1 MALVSP
7 GVEITVTDESQYLPS
22 AVGTVP
28 FIVVATAENKTI
40 NGVVAAGTT
49 RANAGK
55 AYGISSQRELANTF
69 GTPVFRRSAAD
80 TPLHGDELN
89 EYGLMAAYSALGL
102 GNRAW
107 VVRADIDLNDLVGSS
122 TRPTGTIANGLN
134 WFDYDDSNWGIY
146 EFDTSVA
153 AGTSPFALKPINH
166 FITST
171 ADLTGNALPLNS
183 IGSIG
188 DYAAVVVNND
198 NLVYKKMPTNTWA
211 AVGSTAW
218 ASNIPNVT
226 GSRTITGTVSGNIT
240 LDGTNVAL
248 SSNSIATIATAITTA
263 AISGITASSTATG
276 RLTIST
282 TNANVVVAGD
292 SAVLTALGIT
302 AKTYKSAELKY
313 GSFAQQP
320 TFLTDGNPSGSVWA
334 KTSVDGNG
342 ANFVLRRYNATTAAF
357 VTQTTRVYEDG
368 FAALYGLDPTGGGL
382 NIPTNT
388 GFVKYGTT
396 TSLGFRLFTQRA
408 SGQTVVVG
416 SSSSVSITS
425 GAQFRISVSQPGT
438 ATPIVSSTLT
448 VSGTTANAFVEA
460 FASAGIPNAEASTA
474 STAGPITIR
483 HRTGGI
489 IKFENLGNC
498 APSTLGFGSNVA
510 GFSTTLFNSG
520 DGAFTNF
527 QSPTYSASA
536 NQPTASPDNGQL
548 WYYND
553 PTSIDIMI
561 ADTTVDGTTGSY
573 WKGYQTVSSDIRG
586 YNLANTDAEGVIIS
600 ATRPTKQINS
610 NPLVSGDL
618 WLDTSDLEN
627 FPRLYRYDSP
637 SSTWTLIDNTDGVSQ
652 NGIVFADARWG
663 TSLNVDPISDSLP
676 TTKSLLN
683 SNYIDPD
690 CPDSRL
696 FPPGTLLFN
705 TRRSGYNVKKFV
717 SGYFNNTAFPNA
729 GLGVTTKNAWVTQIG
744 YNDNLQPMMGH
755 FAQRNEIITAMR
767 AAIDSNLDLREEGY
781 NYNLLAAPGYPELI
795 PNLIALNNDRA
806 NTGFVIGDTPMTL
819 PAVINNINSFSA
831 TQSTASPYVGI
842 YYPSALTNDLSGNE
856 IVVPASHM
864 MLRTF
869 IYNDNVS
876 YQWFAPAGTRR
887 GLIDNARAIGYVNA
901 NTGNFVI
908 TGISNNLRDALY
920 ETRINPITLINGVGI
935 VAYGQK
941 TRSTTISGSGSALDR
956 VNVARLVN
964 YLRTVLQGVANQ
976 FLFEPNDKITR
987 DQIKNL
993 CESIMNDLIAKRGLY
1008 DYIVVCDESNNTSDR
1023 IARNELYV
1031 DIAVEP
1037 AKAVEY
1043 IYIPIRLR
1051 NPGTIAGASTT
1062 AVTV

>member
-40 NGVVAAGTT
+40 NGVVAPGTT
-49 RANAGK
+49 KANAGK
-55 AYGISSQRELANTF
+55 AYGITSQRELATTF
-69 GTPVFRRSAAD
+69 GTPTFRRSSAD

-122 TRPTGTIANGLN
+122 VRPTGTIPNGIN
-134 WFDYDDSNWGIY
+134 WLDYDDTSWGIF
-146 EFDTSVA
+146 EFDTSVPSGA
-153 AGTSPFALKPINH
+153 SPFVAKPISH
-166 FITST
+166 FINSST
-171 ADLTGNALPLNS
+171 DLTANSAPLDS
-183 IGSIG
+183 IGTIG
-188 DYAAVVVNND
+188 DYAAVVVNNN
-198 NLVYKKMPTNTWA
+198 NLVYKKLPTNSWA
-211 AVGSTAW
+211 QVGSTNW
-218 ASNIPNVT
+218 INSIPNVT
-226 GSRTITGTVSGNIT
+226 GTKTLTSTLTGNIT

-248 SSNSIATIATAITTA
+248 SSSNIDAISTAINAA
-263 AISGITASSTATG
+263 AITNVTSSVTTTG
-276 RLTIST
+276 RLTIKT

-302 AKTYKSAELKY
+302 AKTYKRAELKY
-313 GSFAQQP
+313 GSYAQQP
-320 TFLTDGNPSGSVWA
+320 AFLTEGNPNGSVWL
-334 KTSVDGNG
+334 KTGAEGAG
-342 ANFVLRRYNATTAAF
+342 ANFVLRRYNATTLSF
-357 VTQTTRVYEDG
+357 VTQPARVFEDG
-368 FAALYGLDPTGGGL
+368 FAALHALDPTGGGI
-382 NIPTNT
+382 NIAANSA
-388 GFVKYGTT
+388 FIKHGTT
-396 TSLGFRLFTQRA
+396 AELGFRLFTQRVA
-408 SGQTVVVG
+408 GQTVVVG
-416 SSSSVSITS
+416 GTSLTITN
-425 GAQFRISVSQPGT
+425 GAQFRISVSQPGS
-438 ATPIVSSTLT
+438 ATPITSATLT
-448 VSGTTANAFVEA
+448 VNGTTANAFVEA
-460 FASAGIPNAEASTA
+460 FTSAGIPNAEAS
-474 STAGPITIR
+474 SVGIAGPITIR

-489 IKFENLGNC
+489 IKFENIANC
-498 APSTLGFGSNVA
+498 APSSLGFTTSIS

-520 DGAFTNF
+520 DGAFSNF
-527 QSPTYSASA
+527 STPTYTASA
-536 NQPTASPDNGQL
+536 NTPTASPDNGQL

-553 PTSIDIMI
+553 PTAIDIMI
-561 ADTTVDGTTGSY
+561 ADSTVDGTTGSY
-573 WKGYQTVSSDIRG
+573 WKGYRQVSSDIRG
-586 YNLANTDAEGVIIS
+586 YNLANTDPEGVIIS
-600 ATRPTKQINS
+600 AARPTKQTNS
-610 NPLVSGDL
+610 DPLVSGDL

-627 FPRLYRYDSP
+627 FPRLYRYDSATT
-637 SSTWTLIDNTDGVSQ
+637 TWNLIDNTDHVSQ
-652 NGIVFADARWG
+652 NGIIFADARWG
-663 TSLNVDPISDSLP
+663 TSLSVDPISDALP
-676 TTKSLLN
+676 TTKSLLS

-729 GLGVTTKNAWVTQIG
+729 GLGVTTRNAWVTQIG

-755 FAQRNEIITAMR
+755 FAQRNEIIQAMR

-781 NYNLLAAPGYPELI
+781 NYNLLTAPGYPELI

-806 NTGFVIGDTPMTL
+806 NTGFIIGDTPMTM
-819 PAVINNINSFSA
+819 PALVANINSFSA
-831 TQSTASPYVGI
+831 SQSTASPYVGI

-856 IVVPASHM
+856 IAVPASHM

-908 TGISNNLRDALY
+908 TGINNSLRDALY

-941 TRSTTISGSGSALDR
+941 TRSAVISGAGSSLDR

-987 DQIKNL
+987 DQVKNL
-993 CESIMNDLIAKRGLY
+993 CESVMNDLIAKRGLY

-1037 AKAVEY
+1037 SKAVEF

-1051 NPGTIAGASTT
+1051 NPGTITGSATT
-1062 AVTV
+1062 AATV